1 MSELGDLLKKLRGN
15 KSLRE
20 IAELTELS
28 HTYISDIEK
37 GFRRGS
43 KKPLHPSP
51 DTLRRLANAYNY
63 PYEKLMKVAGYIEF
77 NGEILPPLTEKD
89 EKDLEKDLERVL
101 SGVDSGS
108 YANYGGLTL
117 DDLDE
122 EDRELLLA
130 SIENSMKLAKRLA
143 KKKFTPNKYKDN
155 NEQ

>member
-143 KKKFTPNKYKDN
+143 KKKFTPNKYKDD

>member
-63 PYEKLMKVAGYIEF
+63 PYEKLMKIAGYIEF

-89 EKDLEKDLERVL
+89 ERDLEKDLERVL

-117 DDLDE
+117 DDLDD

-143 KKKFTPNKYKDN
+143 KKKFTPKKYKDD

>member
-63 PYEKLMKVAGYIEF
+63 PYEKLMKIAGYIEF